1 MKTLFRPLSPLCQHP
16 PFFRASCPSPS
27 SPFLSSSPF
36 PSSPLLISCYSALSL
51 FCYSALQSFYPSTL
65 LSSPPF
71 LNFIFPHFTFH
82 DSPSLTSHPLSSR
95 HSRTL
100 LLFQS
105 SPPLTPLLPLSPCE
119 QTILTARLLS
129 PVITSPYSLTSH
141 LSLRTNHSHRAR
153 LLSPV
158 IASPYSLTSLFPSE
172 YRFSSPRAPSFTSHH
187 LSLLP
192 HFSIPLRVQ
201 VFFSTCAFFH
211 RSSLLISPSLPISP
225 ENKPFSTRAPS
236 STCPRSPF
244 HPHLI
249 FHPADKISS
258 PLVPFSSGSSFST
271 VFWFCWAFTRG
282 VWSKD

>member
-16 PFFRASCPSPS
+16 PFFRASCPSPPS

-36 PSSPLLISCYSALSL
+36 PSSTLLIFCYSALSL
-51 FCYSALQSFYPSTL
+51 FCYSALHSFYPSTL

-129 PVITSPYSLTSH
+129 PVITSPYSLTS
-141 LSLRTNHSHRAR
+141 
-153 LLSPV
+153 
-158 IASPYSLTSLFPSE
+158 LFPSE
-172 YRFSSPRAPSFTSHH
+172 YRFSSPRAPSSIGHRFS
-187 LSLLP
+187 SLP
-192 HFSIPLRVQ
+192 HFPFL
-201 VFFSTCAFFH
+201 
-211 RSSLLISPSLPISP
+211 P

-271 VFWFCWAFTRG
+271 VFWFCWAFTRR

>member
-1 MKTLFRPLSPLCQHP
+1 MTRLPSLHIPCLLVTPVPC
-16 PFFRASCPSPS
+16 FFS
-27 SPFLSSSPF
+27 SPRFLLLPYFPFLPANKPFSPRAF
-36 PSSPLLISCYSALSL
+36 FHQSSPLL
-51 FCYSALQSFYPSTL
+51 T
-65 LSSPPF
+65 
-71 LNFIFPHFTFH
+71 
-82 DSPSLTSHPLSSR
+82 PSLPIY
-95 HSRTL
+95 
-100 LLFQS
+100 
-105 SPPLTPLLPLSPCE
+105 PCE

-225 ENKPFSTRAPS
+225 
-236 STCPRSPF
+236 
-244 HPHLI
+244 
-249 FHPADKISS
+249 
-258 PLVPFSSGSSFST
+258 
-271 VFWFCWAFTRG
+271 
-282 VWSKD
+282 